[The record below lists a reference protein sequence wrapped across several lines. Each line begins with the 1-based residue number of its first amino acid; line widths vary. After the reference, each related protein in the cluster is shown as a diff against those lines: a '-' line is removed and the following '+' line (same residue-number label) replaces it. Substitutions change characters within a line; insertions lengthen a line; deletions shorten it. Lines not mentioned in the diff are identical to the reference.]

1 MLKSL
6 AAVSR
11 LWCASDRYRQ
21 HKLIGATD
29 DQSLSGAAGSQ
40 GLKCHMHDLLGLLNA
55 IVVARFT
62 TLWLCF
68 SLFGVQAAD
77 APMVQPTGGPWDAGA
92 GFQFDLGKKK
102 AKKARQSVSGMACN
116 LDGKRQRIC
125 LIAFDEGTQARYAY
139 LENGA
144 LVPDPQVVL
153 LGGMEGELDAEAA
166 ATDGHDLYV
175 TGSHSAKRSDCS
187 SNPASRHVIRL
198 HLNPANGRA
207 VAEGSAD
214 TGRLWSLM
222 QAQSELRPYVG
233 ENRCLGSETAPGINI
248 EGMALRD
255 GRLYFG
261 FRGPVIQKKAFVLD
275 VDAQA
280 LFSGGDPK
288 PMVSRLALGD
298 HRGVRDMVAV
308 ADGLLLLAGPDDDA
322 AGRGVGWAFFWWN
335 GKATSRALEPRLLAT
350 LDLTPVKL
358 RACDE
363 TLKPEALT
371 ILDESPQ
378 AYKVL
383 VLSDGMC
390 DGGAMVF
397 SVPKP

>member
-1 MLKSL
+1 M
-6 AAVSR
+6 R
-11 LWCASDRYRQ
+11 MTFI
-21 HKLIGATD
+21 KL
-29 DQSLSGAAGSQ
+29 LSA
-40 GLKCHMHDLLGLLNA
+40 LGLCSATAPALA
-55 IVVARFT
+55 MPPVT
-62 TLWLCF
+62 
-68 SLFGVQAAD
+68 AAKST
-77 APMVQPTGGPWDAGA
+77 ALLTIQPVGGLWDAGA

-116 LDGKRQRIC
+116 LDGKRRRIC

-139 LENGA
+139 LENGM
-144 LVPDPQVVL
+144 LVPDPQAVL
-153 LGGMEGELDAEAA
+153 FGGIDGELDAEAA
-166 ATDGHDLYV
+166 ATDGQDLYV

-187 SNPASRHVIRL
+187 SNPASRHVIRM
-198 HLNPANGRA
+198 HLNPATGRA
-207 VAEGSAD
+207 VAEGYVD

-233 ENRCLGSETAPGINI
+233 EHRCMGSEASSGINI

-261 FRGPVIQKKAFVLD
+261 FRGPVIQEKAFVLG

-280 LFSGGDPK
+280 LFSGVDPK
-288 PMVSRLALGD
+288 LVVIRLTLGD
-298 HRGVRDMVAV
+298 HRGIRDMVAV
-308 ADGLLLLAGPDDDA
+308 ADGLLLLAGPDDDV
-322 AGRGVGWAFFWWN
+322 AGRGVDWAVFWWD
-335 GKATSRALEPRLLAT
+335 GKSASRALEPRLLAT

-358 RACDE
+358 RNCDE
-363 TLKPEALT
+363 TQKPEAMTVLEET
-371 ILDESPQ
+371 SK
-378 AYKVL
+378 AYRLL